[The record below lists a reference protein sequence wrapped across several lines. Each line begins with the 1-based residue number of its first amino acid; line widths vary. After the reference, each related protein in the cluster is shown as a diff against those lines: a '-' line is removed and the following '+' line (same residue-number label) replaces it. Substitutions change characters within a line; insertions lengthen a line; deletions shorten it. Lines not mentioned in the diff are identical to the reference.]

1 MTHHKAPVLACE
13 GSMKSDPC
21 QYRSMVRDSCRGG
34 EKGELKCSA
43 NAEGTA
49 LLPLPGI
56 KVGHARLCDA
66 WYDPAAKPPQE
77 QSANQGVVRAAV
89 AVAVGEGTCLV
100 ATDRPVQTCR
110 WTGRTEGGRRP
121 CSPSLSRS
129 TRE

>member
-56 KVGHARLCDA
+56 KVGHARLA
-66 WYDPAAKPPQE
+66 MPWMTLQ
-77 QSANQGVVRAAV
+77 
-89 AVAVGEGTCLV
+89 
-100 ATDRPVQTCR
+100 
-110 WTGRTEGGRRP
+110 
-121 CSPSLSRS
+121 PSLHKNRA
-129 TRE
+129 RIRVW